1 MKKTDSIAQKIRELY
16 AITTELESLYPGRKF
31 TIDGHLV
38 GSIGEVLVAER
49 YGLTLLPNS
58 TQTHDAE
65 AKDGRLVQI
74 KAKQTKRIAISSE
87 PDFLIAIQI
96 QENGTWME
104 IYNGP
109 GGPVWEN
116 AGKLQKNGQR
126 PISVAKLK
134 SLMKTVLDSHRI
146 QPIERE

>member
-1 MKKTDSIAQKIRELY
+1 MKNADSIAQKIRELY

-65 AKDGRLVQI
+65 AEDGRLVQI
-74 KAKQTKRIAISSE
+74 KATQTKRIAISSE

-96 QENGTWME
+96 QENGTWLE

-109 GGPVWEN
+109 GGLVWEN

>member
-1 MKKTDSIAQKIRELY
+1 MKNTDSIAQKIRELY

-49 YGLTLLPNS
+49 YGLTLLSNS

-74 KAKQTKRIAISSE
+74 KAYAFLSSSAIFESTLS
-87 PDFLIAIQI
+87 ISASAI
-96 QENGTWME
+96 
-104 IYNGP
+104 
-109 GGPVWEN
+109 
-116 AGKLQKNGQR
+116 
-126 PISVAKLK
+126 
-134 SLMKTVLDSHRI
+134 
-146 QPIERE
+146 

>member
-1 MKKTDSIAQKIRELY
+1 MKNTDSIAQKIRELY

-38 GSIGEVLVAER
+38 GSIGEVLVSER

-65 AKDGRLVQI
+65 AEDGRLVQI
-74 KAKQTKRIAISSE
+74 KATQTKRIAISSE

-96 QENGTWME
+96 QENGTWLE

-109 GGPVWEN
+109 GGLVWEN

-134 SLMKTVLDSHRI
+134 SLMKTVSDSHRI

>member
-1 MKKTDSIAQKIRELY
+1 MKNTDSIAQKIRELY

-65 AKDGRLVQI
+65 AEDGRLVQI
-74 KAKQTKRIAISSE
+74 KATQTKRIAISSE

>member
-1 MKKTDSIAQKIRELY
+1 MKNTDSIAQKIRELY

-65 AKDGRLVQI
+65 AKNGRLVQI
-74 KAKQTKRIAISSE
+74 KATQTKRIAISSE
-87 PDFLIAIQI
+87 PDFLIAICYTCSVESWAQTCPAFFI
-96 QENGTWME
+96 
-104 IYNGP
+104 
-109 GGPVWEN
+109 
-116 AGKLQKNGQR
+116 AQR
-126 PISVAKLK
+126 RCF
-134 SLMKTVLDSHRI
+134 MKQQAL
-146 QPIERE
+146 

>member
-1 MKKTDSIAQKIRELY
+1 MKNTDSIAQKIRELY

-38 GSIGEVLVAER
+38 GSIGEVLVSER

-58 TQTHDAE
+58 TQTHDGE

-74 KAKQTKRIAISSE
+74 KATQTKRIAISSE

-96 QENGTWME
+96 QENGTWLE

-109 GGPVWEN
+109 GGLVWEN

-134 SLMKTVLDSHRI
+134 SLMKTVSDSHRI

>member
-1 MKKTDSIAQKIRELY
+1 MKNTDSIAQKIRELY

-74 KAKQTKRIAISSE
+74 KATQTKRIAISSE
-87 PDFLIAIQI
+87 PDFLG
-96 QENGTWME
+96 N
-104 IYNGP
+104 
-109 GGPVWEN
+109 
-116 AGKLQKNGQR
+116 
-126 PISVAKLK
+126 
-134 SLMKTVLDSHRI
+134 RI
-146 QPIERE
+146 CIFHSMTSFSNIFLSNPPRLAAFSARTCSSCSKV

>member
-1 MKKTDSIAQKIRELY
+1 MKNTDSIAQKIRELY
-16 AITTELESLYPGRKF
+16 AITEELERLYPGRKF

-38 GSIGEVLVAER
+38 GSIGEVLVSER

-58 TQTHDAE
+58 TQTHDGE

-74 KAKQTKRIAISSE
+74 KATQTKRIAISSE

-96 QENGTWME
+96 QENGTWLE

-109 GGPVWEN
+109 GRLVWEN

>member
-1 MKKTDSIAQKIRELY
+1 MKNTDSIAQKIRELY
-16 AITTELESLYPGRKF
+16 AITAELERLYPGRKF

-58 TQTHDAE
+58 TQTHYAE
-65 AKDGRLVQI
+65 AVDGCLVQI
-74 KAKQTKRIAISSE
+74 KATQTKRIAISSE

-96 QENGTWME
+96 QETGTWLE
-104 IYNGP
+104 VYNGP
-109 GGPVWEN
+109 GGLGWEN

>member
-1 MKKTDSIAQKIRELY
+1 MKNTDSIAQKIRELY
-16 AITTELESLYPGRKF
+16 AITEELERLYPGRKF

-38 GSIGEVLVAER
+38 GSIGEVLVSER

-58 TQTHDAE
+58 TQTHDGE

-74 KAKQTKRIAISSE
+74 KATQTKRIAISSE

-96 QENGTWME
+96 QENGTWLE

-109 GGPVWEN
+109 GGLVWEN

-134 SLMKTVLDSHRI
+134 SLMKTVPDSQRI

>member
-1 MKKTDSIAQKIRELY
+1 MKNTDSIAQKIRELY

-58 TQTHDAE
+58 SQTHDAKAE
-65 AKDGRLVQI
+65 DGRLVQI
-74 KAKQTKRIAISSE
+74 KATQTKRIAISSE
-87 PDFLIAIQI
+87 PEYLIVIQI
-96 QENGTWME
+96 YEDGTWVE

-109 GGPVWEN
+109 GNLAWEA
-116 AGKLQKNGQR
+116 AGKIQKNGQR

-134 SLMKTVLDSHRI
+134 TLMKSVSDFQRIKTVG
-146 QPIERE
+146 RE

>member
-1 MKKTDSIAQKIRELY
+1 MKNTDSIAQKIRELY
-16 AITTELESLYPGRKF
+16 AITTDLESLYPGRKF

-65 AKDGRLVQI
+65 AEDGRLVQI
-74 KAKQTKRIAISSE
+74 KATQTKRIAISSE